1 MGTFDNKFRSVK
13 PDQSPYLF
21 HFTKGTADEAK
32 NAMYSIIEQKK
43 LISKSND
50 YICFTASPITI

>member
-1 MGTFDNKFRSVK
+1 MGTLDNKFRRVK

-21 HFTKGTADEAK
+21 HFTKGTPEEAK
-32 NAMYSIIEQKK
+32 NAMYSIIEHKK
-43 LISKSND
+43 LISKSQD

>member
-21 HFTKGTADEAK
+21 HFTRGPEEEAK
-32 NAMYSIIEQKK
+32 KAMYSIIEQKE

-50 YICFTASPITI
+50 YICFTTSPITI

>member
-13 PDQSPYLF
+13 PDQLPYLF
-21 HFTKGTADEAK
+21 HFTKGTAEKTK

-43 LISKSND
+43 SISNQM
-50 YICFTASPITI
+50 TISALGLLR